1 MISPVTCQKNTR
13 IGKYLFSTTKNLLKI
28 KKNALKFQ
36 FFWASVVHAR
46 YLHLAHLTPFFL
58 NLVFNYTYYKLQFI
72 RTDFIM
78 KKVSFKTKL
87 CCEIYF
93 WKSKAFCRRCVAFF
107 VFMFN
112 QTSSALVSRK
122 KEVLGYIWTKI
133 NICLLN
139 CP

>member
-1 MISPVTCQKNTR
+1 M
-13 IGKYLFSTTKNLLKI
+13 F
-28 KKNALKFQ
+28 
-36 FFWASVVHAR
+36 
-46 YLHLAHLTPFFL
+46 
-58 NLVFNYTYYKLQFI
+58 FNYTNYKLQFI

-133 NICLLN
+133 DICLLN
-139 CP
+139 CPNCLWIVPPTSVHDTDNQNLYLICYLCPLCKLIENSIICSRCITIHYSSITDERE